1 LKERL
6 DLFPETRRLED
17 RIGKMAYL
25 ANIPLYQQLGLI
37 RDLFEALPFYVDV
50 ERNELPEDDASE
62 LLDAWQEFLKK
73 AVPDAWCLIDV
84 LVLSAIANMAGGEK
98 DESVAKDE
106 DVAFGKVADVYEA
119 MGKPEDANSTRLLA
133 KKLVVPKKNWDA
145 DRESKRVKGMERD
158 LIFWKGSILAR
169 MLLPA
174 LGEPVTEE
182 MLRPGRQ
189 ADRIVIEQFNLSCIL
204 CYFVVAIIGTLI
216 LFMVCQSASKGR
228 TAPLLILPSWRV
240 ALKTLSLAIL
250 LPIFLYFA
258 FTRWSGL
265 SSFENSIEDWRLLF
279 LEFGLLDVS
288 FLAASTML
296 TASYIRK
303 RCQALDIP
311 IPKPANSFLIKL
323 CWGGMGIL
331 CLCCA
336 ASKKIFGH
344 QGDLE
349 TGLYLFGTGM
359 GLIICGVGIVVF
371 IKGCMSRNTYGLY
384 YGTLA
389 RSLMPVYACA
399 VIFIGIIC
407 LPWLQK
413 EESALLKKDPLFSSN
428 PHGFT
433 VLEGNLTLRLQ
444 SELAEALKAAQDR

>member
-1 LKERL
+1 MRVGTYG
-6 DLFPETRRLED
+6 D
-17 RIGKMAYL
+17 
-25 ANIPLYQQLGLI
+25 
-37 RDLFEALPFYVDV
+37 
-50 ERNELPEDDASE
+50 
-62 LLDAWQEFLKK
+62 FLVT
-73 AVPDAWCLIDV
+73 ATA
-84 LVLSAIANMAGGEK
+84 
-98 DESVAKDE
+98 
-106 DVAFGKVADVYEA
+106 
-119 MGKPEDANSTRLLA
+119 
-133 KKLVVPKKNWDA
+133 KKNWDA
-145 DRESKRVKGMERD
+145 VRESKKVEEMERD
-158 LIFWKGSILAR
+158 LIIWKGSILAR
-169 MLLPA
+169 MLLPV

-228 TAPLLILPSWRV
+228 TAPLLLLPSWRI
-240 ALKTLSLAIL
+240 AMETLGLAIL
-250 LPIFLYFA
+250 LPMFLYFA

-265 SSFENSIEDWRLLF
+265 SSFENGIRDWRLLG
-279 LEFGLLDVS
+279 LEIGLLDVS
-288 FLAASTML
+288 FLAASTL
-296 TASYIRK
+296 LSASYFRK

-311 IPKPANSFLIKL
+311 TPKPANSFLIKL

-371 IKGCMSRNTYGLY
+371 IKGCTSRNTYGLY

-399 VIFIGIIC
+399 IILIGVIG

-413 EESALLKKDPLFSSN
+413 EESALLKKDPLFDSN

-433 VLEGNLTLRLQ
+433 VLEGNLTKRLQ
-444 SELAEALKAAQDR
+444 SELAASMKAAKKR